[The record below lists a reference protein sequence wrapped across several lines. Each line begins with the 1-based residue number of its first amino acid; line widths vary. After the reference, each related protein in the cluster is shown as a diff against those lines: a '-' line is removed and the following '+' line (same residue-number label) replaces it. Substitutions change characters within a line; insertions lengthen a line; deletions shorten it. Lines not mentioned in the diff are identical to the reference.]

1 MDIILLKLQTFG
13 LLGGITGL
21 VIGHSGQRLGILVGS
36 ALEEVP
42 SVCALV
48 HGGEILKNRV
58 VVIAGLELESRSRL
72 NDYCELTGIPCIV
85 LVTGDLEA
93 DLIAAFYGNLVKAE
107 IQDVVVAV
115 SLEDFDFLFKQN
127 IVVLI
132 NSYGHAV
139 RIIGVLVLVSVFDV
153 GAEDINIAVLGN
165 DPRINGIL
173 RSAGVHEIFL
183 HGQSVCPSGRVF
195 GFILAQLCE
204 KLSCAR
210 LIAFQEIPSVCALL
224 HGRDLAEDRLIVIA
238 GLHLDSRSRLNNN
251 GELAAVPC
259 IVVVCRNLEG
269 QSVASFDRE
278 LREVKI
284 KNVIISVAALYF
296 DLLGKKD
303 LAVQADRERYT
314 IGQGR
319 IGILLTVLDVG
330 PGYVDLSV
338 LTYDPQIDR
347 ILDGAGMNEI
357 LAHLKAF
364 RAS

>member
-1 MDIILLKLQTFG
+1 M
-13 LLGGITGL
+13 
-21 VIGHSGQRLGILVGS
+21 
-36 ALEEVP
+36 
-42 SVCALV
+42 
-48 HGGEILKNRV
+48 
-58 VVIAGLELESRSRL
+58 
-72 NDYCELTGIPCIV
+72 
-85 LVTGDLEA
+85 
-93 DLIAAFYGNLVKAE
+93 
-107 IQDVVVAV
+107 
-115 SLEDFDFLFKQN
+115 
-127 IVVLI
+127 
-132 NSYGHAV
+132 
-139 RIIGVLVLVSVFDV
+139 
-153 GAEDINIAVLGN
+153 
-165 DPRINGIL
+165 
-173 RSAGVHEIFL
+173 HEIFL

-204 KLSCAR
+204 KLGCAR

-314 IGQGR
+314 VGQGR
-319 IGILLTVLDVG
+319 IGILLAVLDVG